1 MYEVQLLKH
10 KKPRKNFRKGQKS
23 NRWIRLLGRIV
34 LGFKVM
40 AAVVTF
46 AAVTG
51 FFILIHELVTQC
63 DYFAAEKIT
72 IEGTQ
77 RLTHEQVARQ
87 ARIRNGDNIL
97 SVNLSLVRRRL
108 LAHPWIAEAEV
119 SREIPSRLI
128 IRVKEHTALAVV
140 DFGQKFLIDH
150 QGRIFKAWNPAD
162 PHDLPVISGLDLS
175 DLKIYGRLEPS
186 YPDQTSI
193 ESAPF
198 RAVMQVLEL
207 GKQQGSILPNHL
219 IRQISVD
226 RQIGLTIYA
235 FDRLKAISLGYSD
248 YIGKYHMLA
257 KLFSYLKRQR
267 SIFDFDR
274 IDLNN
279 MKRIVVNPIKNEFFA
294 QKTKK

>member
-1 MYEVQLLKH
+1 MRLQLFKR
-10 KKPRKNFRKGQKS
+10 KKPRKNYRKGQKAKRS
-23 NRWIRLLGRIV
+23 HQFLGRIM

-40 AAVVTF
+40 AAVVAL

-63 DYFAAEKIT
+63 DYFAAAKVT
-72 IEGTQ
+72 IEGTR

-87 ARIRNGDNIL
+87 ARIRKGDNIL
-97 SVNLSLVRRRL
+97 SVNLSLVRKRL

-128 IRVKEHTALAVV
+128 IRVKEHSALAVV
-140 DFGQKFLIDH
+140 DLGQKFLINQ
-150 QGRIFKAWNPAD
+150 QGRIFKAWDPAD
-162 PHDLPVISGLDLS
+162 RINLPVISGLDLS
-175 DLKIYGRLEPS
+175 DLTVYGQLEPS
-186 YPDQTSI
+186 DSGQTPVD
-193 ESAPF
+193 SAPF

-207 GKQQGSILPNHL
+207 GQQQGSILPNRL
-219 IRQISVD
+219 VRQIIVD
-226 RQIGLTIYA
+226 RQIGLTVYA
-235 FDRLKAISLGYSD
+235 FDRLKAINLGYSD
-248 YIGKYHMLA
+248 YIGKYHMLV

-279 MKRIVVNPIKNEFFA
+279 LQRIVVNPIKMEP
-294 QKTKK
+294 

>member
-1 MYEVQLLKH
+1 MSER
-10 KKPRKNFRKGQKS
+10 KKSRKNYRKGQKPKP
-23 NRWIRLLGRIV
+23 WFRLLGRIM
-34 LGFKVM
+34 LGFKLM
-40 AAVVTF
+40 AAVVAF

-51 FFILIHELVTQC
+51 FFILIHEIVTQC
-63 DYFAAEKIT
+63 DYFAAEKVT

-87 ARIRNGDNIL
+87 ARVRTGDNIL
-97 SVNLSLVRRRL
+97 AVNLSLVRKRL
-108 LAHPWIAEAEV
+108 RAHPWIAEAEV

-140 DFGQKFLIDH
+140 DFGQKFLINH
-150 QGRIFKAWNPAD
+150 QGRIFKAWDPAEQ
-162 PHDLPVISGLDLS
+162 HDLPVISGLALS
-175 DLKIYGRLEPS
+175 DLKVYGRLESPH
-186 YPDQTSI
+186 PAQVALD
-193 ESAPF
+193 SAPF
-198 RAVMQVLEL
+198 SAVMQVLEL

-226 RQIGLTIYA
+226 RQIGLTIHA

-248 YIGKYHMLA
+248 YIAKYHMLA
-257 KLFSYLKRQR
+257 KLFSHLKRQR

-279 MKRIVVNPIKNEFFA
+279 LQRIVVNPIKTEP
-294 QKTKK
+294 

>member
-1 MYEVQLLKH
+1 MRFQLLKR
-10 KKPRKNFRKGQKS
+10 KKPRKNYRKGQKS
-23 NRWIRLLGRIV
+23 NRWVRLLGRIV

-40 AAVVTF
+40 AAVVTL

-51 FFILIHELVTQC
+51 FFILIHEFVTQC

-87 ARIRNGDNIL
+87 ARVRTGDNIL

-150 QGRIFKAWNPAD
+150 QGRIFKAWDPAD

-175 DLKIYGRLEPS
+175 DLKVYGRLEPS
-186 YPDQTSI
+186 YPGQTSI

-226 RQIGLTIYA
+226 RQIGLTVYA
-235 FDRLKAISLGYSD
+235 FDHLKAISLGYSD

-267 SIFDFDR
+267 SIFDIER

>member
-1 MYEVQLLKH
+1 MFNR
-10 KKPRKNFRKGQKS
+10 KKTRKNYRQGQKPK
-23 NRWIRLLGRIV
+23 RWLRLLDRIM
-34 LGFKVM
+34 LGFKVTAGV
-40 AAVVTF
+40 AAF

-51 FFILIHELVTQC
+51 FFILIHEIVTQC
-63 DYFAAEKIT
+63 DYFAVEKIT
-72 IEGTQ
+72 IEGTR

-87 ARIRNGDNIL
+87 ARVRTGDNIL
-97 SVNLSLVRRRL
+97 AVNLSLVRKRL

-128 IRVKEHTALAVV
+128 IRVSEHTPLAVV
-140 DFGQKFLIDH
+140 DFGQKFLINH
-150 QGRIFKAWNPAD
+150 QGRIFKPCNPGEQ
-162 PHDLPVISGLDLS
+162 HDLPVIRGLDLA
-175 DLKIYGRLEPS
+175 DLKVYGRLESPH
-186 YPDQTSI
+186 PGRTSVD
-193 ESAPF
+193 SAPF

-207 GKQQGSILPNHL
+207 GKQQGSILPNRL

-235 FDRLKAISLGYSD
+235 FDHLKAISLGYSD
-248 YIGKYHMLA
+248 YIAKYHMLA

-279 MKRIVVNPIKNEFFA
+279 LQRIVVNPIKKQGA
-294 QKTKK
+294 

>member
-1 MYEVQLLKH
+1 MFKR
-10 KKPRKNFRKGQKS
+10 KKPRKNYRKGQTAK
-23 NRWIRLLGRIV
+23 RLHQFLGRIM
-34 LGFKVM
+34 LAFKVM
-40 AAVVTF
+40 AAVVAL

-63 DYFAAEKIT
+63 DYFAAAKVT

-87 ARIRNGDNIL
+87 ARVRKGDNIL
-97 SVNLSLVRRRL
+97 SVNLSLVRKRL

-128 IRVKEHTALAVV
+128 IRVKEHSALAVV
-140 DFGQKFLIDH
+140 DLGQKFLINQ
-150 QGRIFKAWNPAD
+150 QGRIFKAWDPAD
-162 PHDLPVISGLDLS
+162 RVNLPVISGLNLS
-175 DLKIYGRLEPS
+175 DLTVYGQLEPS
-186 YPDQTSI
+186 EPAKTPVY
-193 ESAPF
+193 SAPF

-207 GKQQGSILPNHL
+207 GRQQGSILPNRL
-219 IRQISVD
+219 VRQIIVD
-226 RQIGLTIYA
+226 RQIGLTVYA
-235 FDRLKAISLGYSD
+235 FDRLKAINLGYSD
-248 YIGKYHMLA
+248 YIGKYHMLV

-279 MKRIVVNPIKNEFFA
+279 LQRIVVNPIKMEP
-294 QKTKK
+294 

>member
-1 MYEVQLLKH
+1 M
-10 KKPRKNFRKGQKS
+10 
-23 NRWIRLLGRIV
+23 LGI
-34 LGFKVM
+34 KVS
-40 AAVVTF
+40 AAVAGF
-46 AAVTG
+46 AATTG
-51 FFILIHELVTQC
+51 FFILSHEIVTQC
-63 DYFAAEKIT
+63 DYFAAETIT
-72 IEGTQ
+72 IEGIR

-87 ARIRNGDNIL
+87 ARVRTGDNIL
-97 SVNLSLVRRRL
+97 SVKLSLVRKRL

-128 IRVKEHTALAVV
+128 IRVKEHRALAVV
-140 DFGQKFLIDH
+140 DFGQKFLINH
-150 QGRIFKAWNPAD
+150 QGRIFKPWNSGDAQN
-162 PHDLPVISGLDLS
+162 LPVIRGLDLS
-175 DLKIYGRLEPS
+175 DLTVHSRLESPLA
-186 YPDQTSI
+186 DRAAVD
-193 ESAPF
+193 SAPF

-235 FDRLKAISLGYSD
+235 YDRLKTISLGYSD
-248 YIGKYHMLA
+248 YMAKYHMLA

-279 MKRIVVNPIKNEFFA
+279 LERIVVNPIKLKSPE
-294 QKTKK
+294 QGS